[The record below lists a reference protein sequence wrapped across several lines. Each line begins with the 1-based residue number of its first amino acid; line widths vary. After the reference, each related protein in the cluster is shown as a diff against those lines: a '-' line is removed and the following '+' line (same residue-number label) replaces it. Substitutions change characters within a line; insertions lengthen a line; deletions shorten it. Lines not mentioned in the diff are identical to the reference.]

1 MARSSGFRVRWSGKN
16 MIFEEFSGT
25 VKIFPCI
32 KIKIFQKSCFF
43 LLTREPEVLALCLF
57 YTIISVLSNAAE

>member
-1 MARSSGFRVRWSGKN
+1 

-25 VKIFPCI
+25 VEICQSG

>member
-1 MARSSGFRVRWSGKN
+1 

-25 VKIFPCI
+25 VEICQSG

-57 YTIISVLSNAAE
+57 YTITSVLSNAGE